1 MEEFINHAKDPCHDE
16 LIISS
21 YCNYIDEREPSK
33 ILNFIEYNKNKL
45 TRGNSDLEI
54 TFGGIMIYNVLTTK
68 PRDAIDHSIKGSI
81 EYY

>member
-1 MEEFINHAKDPCHDE
+1 MEDFINHAMDPWHDE

-21 YCNYIDEREPSK
+21 YSKYLDEMETSK
-33 ILNFIEYNKNKL
+33 ITKFIENNKNKL

-54 TFGGIMIYNVLTTK
+54 TFGGIMIYNVQTTK
-68 PRDAIDHSIKGSI
+68 PGDKIIHIIKGSI

>member
-1 MEEFINHAKDPCHDE
+1 MEEFINHAKDPWHDE
-16 LIISS
+16 LIISIYS
-21 YCNYIDEREPSK
+21 NYIDERETSK
-33 ILNFIEYNKNKL
+33 IIKFIEYNKNKL

-68 PRDAIDHSIKGSI
+68 PGDAIDHFIKGSI